1 MAALVE
7 LGANERRFAPD
18 ALGERVY
25 KPRVPAHL

>member
-1 MAALVE
+1 MAALGR

-25 KPRVPAHL
+25 RGRRAHL